1 MCKQAPAPLPWPSLG
16 LDSAGKSSPG
26 PSDMLGEVKG
36 QDALQAVPP
45 VQGICDGMGT
55 FGTLDSIE
63 RKS

>member
-1 MCKQAPAPLPWPSLG
+1 
-16 LDSAGKSSPG
+16 
-26 PSDMLGEVKG
+26 MLGEVKG